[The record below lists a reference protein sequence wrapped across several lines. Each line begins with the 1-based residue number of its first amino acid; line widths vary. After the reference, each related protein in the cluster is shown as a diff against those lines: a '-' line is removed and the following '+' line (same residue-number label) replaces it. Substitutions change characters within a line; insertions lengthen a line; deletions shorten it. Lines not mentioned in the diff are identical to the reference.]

1 MTDMP
6 RLILLFLLFSISFA
20 GALSLFPLMPAVAAT
35 AKLQTGRSVEKERRV
50 ARVRRFLQWT
60 VEDFNLSMQLVEE
73 DIDELEKEIDTI
85 TPLEP
90 LQREADLLS
99 LLDTSY
105 SYLDWL
111 KDRIDEFDDDLA
123 ELSAETLPGSE
134 FLANSFAEMAAM
146 LKEQVQVLQ
155 DKVSRFREEEKRLAG
170 ILERRRLLQTQFSEL
185 QAQLAR
191 IEQKLADREHK
202 PSEEEKARTERIRI
216 DLDVVQTELLSL
228 PQVDEDILKHYAVV
242 IERGRWSA
250 ESLTLK
256 VDEYVML
263 SEVAPF
269 LPRETTPFA
278 AEMEGAF
285 QRAVRGY
292 EKEIKILNRK
302 IDELERMRSRVTPAG
317 TLREMDR
324 SSELADFYERL
335 QIRYNDLINRIRIRI
350 GAWQAESAE
359 LRSVRE

>member
-6 RLILLFLLFSISFA
+6 RLISLFLLFSISFA
-20 GALSLFPLMPAVAAT
+20 GALSLFPLGPAVAAT
-35 AKLQTGRSVEKERRV
+35 AKQQAGRSVDKERRV
-50 ARVRRFLQWT
+50 ERVKRFMQRTL
-60 VEDFNLSMQLVEE
+60 EDFNLSEQLVEE
-73 DIDELEKEIDTI
+73 DIDELEKQIDTI

-111 KDRIDEFDDDLA
+111 KDRIDEFDEDLA

-134 FLANSFAEMAAM
+134 FLANNFAEMAAT
-146 LKEQVQVLQ
+146 LKEQEKVLQ
-155 DKVSRFREEEKRLAG
+155 DKVSRFREEEKRLAD
-170 ILERRRLLQTQFSEL
+170 ILERRRLLQTQFNDL

-191 IEQKLADREHK
+191 LEQELADREHK
-202 PSEEEKARTERIRI
+202 PAEKEKARAERIRI
-216 DLDVVQTELLSL
+216 DLGVVQTELLSL
-228 PQVDEDILKHYAVV
+228 PQVDEDILKHYAVLV
-242 IERGRWSA
+242 EWGRWSA
-250 ESLTLK
+250 ELLALK
-256 VDEYVML
+256 VDEYGML

-269 LPRETTPFA
+269 LPRETTRFA
-278 AEMEGAF
+278 TEMEGAF

-317 TLREMDR
+317 TLRELDR
-324 SSELADFYERL
+324 SRELTDFYERL

-359 LRSVRE
+359 VRSVRE

>member
-1 MTDMP
+1 MFSP
-6 RLILLFLLFSISFA
+6 ILLFSIYFA
-20 GALSLFPLMPAVAAT
+20 GALSQFPLVPAVAAT
-35 AKLQTGRSVEKERRV
+35 AKAQAGRSVDKERRV
-50 ARVRRFLQWT
+50 ERVKRFLQRT
-60 VEDFNLSMQLVEE
+60 VDDLSLSRQLAEE
-73 DIDELEKEIDTI
+73 DIDELEKQIDAI
-85 TPLEP
+85 TPLESM
-90 LQREADLLS
+90 QREADLLS

-111 KDRIDEFDDDLA
+111 KDRIDEFEEDLG

-134 FLANSFAEMAAM
+134 FLGNSFAEMTAM
-146 LKEQVQVLQ
+146 LKEQETVLQ
-155 DKVSRFREEEKRLAG
+155 DKVSRFRGEEERLAG
-170 ILERRRLLQTQFSEL
+170 ILERRRLLQSQLNDL

-191 IEQKLADREHK
+191 IEQKLADHGNK
-202 PSEEEKARTERIRI
+202 PAEKEKAHADSIRI
-216 DLDVVQTELLSL
+216 DINAVQTELLSL
-228 PQVDEDILKHYAVV
+228 PLVDEDMLKHYAVL

-250 ESLTLK
+250 ESLALK
-256 VDEYVML
+256 IDEYGML
-263 SEVAPF
+263 REVAPL

-292 EKEIKILNRK
+292 EKEINILNRK
-302 IDELERMRSRVTPAG
+302 IDELERMRSRMTPAG
-317 TLREMDR
+317 TLRELDR
-324 SSELADFYERL
+324 SRELADFYERL

>member
-6 RLILLFLLFSISFA
+6 RLFSLFLFISISFA
-20 GALSLFPLMPAVAAT
+20 GVLSLFPLGPAAAAT
-35 AKLQTGRSVEKERRV
+35 AKPQTGRSMDKEQRVERV
-50 ARVRRFLQWT
+50 KRFLQRT
-60 VEDFNLSMQLVEE
+60 VEDLNLSRQLVEE
-73 DIDELEKEIDTI
+73 DIDELEKQIDAI
-85 TPLEP
+85 PPLEP

-111 KDRIDEFDDDLA
+111 KDRIDEFEEDLG

-134 FLANSFAEMAAM
+134 FLGNSFAEMAAM
-146 LKEQVQVLQ
+146 LKEQEKVLQ
-155 DKVSRFREEEKRLAG
+155 DKVSRFREEEKRLAC
-170 ILERRRLLQTQFSEL
+170 ILERRRLLQSQFNEL

-191 IEQKLADREHK
+191 MEQELADREHK
-202 PSEEEKARTERIRI
+202 PAEEEKARAERIRI
-216 DLDVVQTELLSL
+216 DLGVVQTELLSL
-228 PQVDEDILKHYAVV
+228 PQVDEDILKHYAVL

-256 VDEYVML
+256 VNEYGML
-263 SEVAPF
+263 REVAPF
-269 LPRETTPFA
+269 LPREPTPSA

-292 EKEIKILNRK
+292 EKEINLLNRK
-302 IDELERMRSRVTPAG
+302 IDELERMRSRITPAG
-317 TLREMDR
+317 TLRELDR
-324 SSELADFYERL
+324 SRELADFYERL

-359 LRSVRE
+359 VRSANP